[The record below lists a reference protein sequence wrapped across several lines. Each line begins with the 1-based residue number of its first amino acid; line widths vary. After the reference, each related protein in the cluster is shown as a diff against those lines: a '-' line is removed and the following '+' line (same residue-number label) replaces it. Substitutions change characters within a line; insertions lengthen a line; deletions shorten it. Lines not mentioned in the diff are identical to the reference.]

1 MPSYTYNGPNKSI
14 TLRGVE
20 FPQGEAVLVDDAD
33 LEKKLDNLPF
43 FDGDKPKEVVKP
55 VAVSDSEKDV
65 EIAQL
70 KRTIGRLEH
79 ENTVLRRRVAEY
91 EAPIDEPTPVEI
103 TPEEEVISEY
113 TPGEP
118 EPAAE
123 DDPDLEIPRRG
134 GPTGPADVE
143 IPDDW
148 RDMHWKRQQVLA
160 RKLTD
165 MEITNQEDAVTAI
178 EMELERRGDQ

>member
-1 MPSYTYNGPNKSI
+1 MPSYTYTGPEDEIS
-14 TLRGVE
+14 LRGVT
-20 FPQGEAVLVDDAD
+20 FPKGVPVPIDDKGFEA
-33 LEKKLDNLPF
+33 KLDNLPY
-43 FDGDKPKEVVKP
+43 FDTDKPEAAKAAPAAFEKP
-55 VAVSDSEKDV
+55 ETEREAE
-65 EIAQL
+65 L
-70 KRTIGRLEH
+70 KRKVAALEA
-79 ENTVLRRRVAEY
+79 ENATLRKRIVELSEPEP
-91 EAPIDEPTPVEI
+91 EATPVEV

-113 TPGEP
+113 TPGET

-123 DDPDLEIPRRG
+123 DDPDLDIPHRGAAKPQEIEIP
-134 GPTGPADVE
+134 E
-143 IPDDW
+143 DW

>member
-91 EAPIDEPTPVEI
+91 EAPIDKPTLVEI

-113 TPGEP
+113 TPG
-118 EPAAE
+118 AE
-123 DDPDLEIPRRG
+123 DDPDFDIPPLGRDKSE
-134 GPTGPADVE
+134 PEQVE

-178 EMELERRGDQ
+178 EMELERRGD